1 MPYGDLGSQLSNLV
15 SKQMRGEGFGYSPD
29 QRQQMWQQTQ
39 EDIGQQVQQGTA
51 SHLQNMQSRGIL
63 GSDVSAQGLSEIG
76 RQQSQALARAGT
88 QMDLQDQQMRQ
99 QGIQNA
105 MGMGS
110 QLAQMGQQQRQFDK
124 NYGLQRDQFGYQ
136 QQQADRQYGLQRDQ
150 FGEQQRQFDMSQALQ
165 EQQLE
170 MNPNHPE
177 QKSSRFWSGLGG
189 LAGTFAGSM
198 AGPLGT
204 AAGNRLGSWVG
215 GLFE

>member
-1 MPYGDLGSQLSNLV
+1 MGNFGEIFETEDDEYDTGS
-15 SKQMRGEGFGYSPD
+15 YSPTGDQNQNNNYNYQQYD
-29 QRQQMWQQTQ
+29 QRARQQLQPEFEQQLANLASEQAGRGFYGQAAGDAVTQ
-39 EDIGQQVQQGTA
+39 STRVQQVGQQAGLANQLMQQ
-51 SHLQNMQSRGIL
+51 
-63 GSDVSAQGLSEIG
+63 
-76 RQQSQALARAGT
+76 
-88 QMDLQDQQMRQ
+88 
-99 QGIQNA
+99 
-105 MGMGS
+105 
-110 QLAQMGQQQRQFDK
+110 
-124 NYGLQRDQFGYQ
+124 
-136 QQQADRQYGLQRDQ
+136 DRQYGLQRDQ
-150 FGEQQRQFDMSQALQ
+150 FGLQQDQFSEQQRQFDMSRALQ